1 MTIFSLGHLC
11 HLQPR
16 PPLLTF
22 HHTIIY
28 LPQSATVGE
37 QHHEF
42 VEWSGA
48 GASTLV
54 QTMLPRHERT
64 PTVLT
69 RTIRTKSGPLRLC
82 VGAAVSLTRERP
94 GNGGFRLLTY
104 ENDESMAEECVGLAQ
119 GMEIK
124 VRARVHVALERRIN
138 PS

>member
-1 MTIFSLGHLC
+1 
-11 HLQPR
+11 
-16 PPLLTF
+16 
-22 HHTIIY
+22 
-28 LPQSATVGE
+28 
-37 QHHEF
+37 
-42 VEWSGA
+42 
-48 GASTLV
+48 
-54 QTMLPRHERT
+54 MLPRHERT

-104 ENDESMAEECVGLAQ
+104 ENDELMAEECVGLAQ